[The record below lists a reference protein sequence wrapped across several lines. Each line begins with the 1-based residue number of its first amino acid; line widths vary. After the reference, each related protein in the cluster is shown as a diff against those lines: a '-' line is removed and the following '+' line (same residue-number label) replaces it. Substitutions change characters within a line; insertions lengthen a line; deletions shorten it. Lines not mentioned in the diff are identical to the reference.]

1 MERNLRWGCI
11 QPLTGGMYLGAER
24 AIGYPAEWII
34 SYPGLTDLIVDK
46 KTGEIID
53 AGNERNILDYLEKHN
68 RMPNYYLMNRTMMQN
83 DEDYTPKYTL
93 NGEDANPDLS
103 NMDIVVGVPVCAGL
117 SMASTANADR
127 KSECNGQIIWMAKY
141 VLKTICPKIYLF
153 ENAPTLMSGRGDEVR
168 DQLETIAFESGY
180 SIIYYKTDTKYH
192 DNCQKRPRTFVYFV
206 KNRNGE
212 KFIPELKYERITTSI
227 ENFFNKMGDL
237 RENDPM
243 NVELNNDVWII
254 PPLEYVKHKYGEN
267 WRDTVKGDIFE
278 FVARNE
284 NERKEFMNFI
294 TNERPFPE
302 EYIKKYNRY
311 LKHIEEKLAD
321 NCGWWSVTAKSFND
335 CTPACMYKNM
345 PIVVHHKEDRLYTMR
360 EWLFTMGHP
369 TDFDMIGIPWNYFRK
384 IGQNV
389 PANTARW
396 VTFEAVRIIENWDNE
411 PTVDNGQN
419 VAFFDNTKQ
428 KRIW

>member
-1 MERNLRWGCI
+1 MERKLRWGCI

-34 SYPGLTDLIVDK
+34 SYPGLTDLVVDK

-53 AGNERNILDYLEKHN
+53 AGNERNIVDYLEKHN
-68 RMPNYYLMNRTMMQN
+68 RMPDYFLMDRTMMQN
-83 DEDYTPKYTL
+83 DEVIAPKYTL
-93 NGEDANPDLS
+93 NGEDAIPDLT
-103 NMDIVVGVPVCAGL
+103 NMDLVVAVPVCAGL

-127 KSECNGQIIWMAKY
+127 KNECNAQMIWMTKY
-141 VLKTICPKIYLF
+141 VLKGIKPKVYLF
-153 ENAPTLMSGRGDEVR
+153 ENAPTLMSDRGAEVR

-180 SIIYYKTDTKYH
+180 SIVYYKTDTKYH
-192 DNCQKRPRTFVYFV
+192 DNCQKRPRTFIYFF
-206 KNRNGE
+206 KNRDGE
-212 KFIPELKYERITTSI
+212 KFIPELGYERITTSI
-227 ENFFNKMGDL
+227 EDFFNKMDAL

-267 WRDTVKGDIFE
+267 WRDTVKGDIFD
-278 FVARNE
+278 FVARDE
-284 NERKEFMNFI
+284 NERNEFMNFI

-321 NCGWWSVTAKSFND
+321 NCGWWAVTAKSFND

-360 EWLFTMGHP
+360 EWLFAMGHP
-369 TDFDMIGIPWNYFRK
+369 TDFDMVGTPWNYFRK

-396 VTFEAVRIIENWDNE
+396 VTSEAVRIIENWDNE